1 MSTLQAGIYHGP
13 GRRPPAHFALVF
25 LRADP
30 EADAHAVDRAL
41 RSVNAMLRDLAEGRV
56 AELPGHPVD
65 AGNLEVLLGFGPKAF
80 DVPGAKLACP
90 AGLEPRLRFRSPRPT
105 GGGPLL
111 VGSGLPYAPDIVRN
125 DATEEFCLQLT
136 AGTQLAVS
144 RAVVELW
151 KLLRGDRDP
160 DTRAAVLEIAG
171 VHTGF
176 QREDGRSWIGFH
188 DGVSN
193 LRSRDREGVVAI
205 GEADAGQDTWTVGG
219 TYLVFLRIAVDLDHW
234 HTLPRA
240 AQELL
245 VGRDKLTGAPLTG
258 VDAAGRP
265 VPAPGCPVAGTTE
278 VTETGNEEF
287 LQPAPVSEP
296 VLAASHVHRANLT
309 GDADPGQPGSLR
321 VFRQGYEF
329 FETVP
334 AAPGFRVGLNFVGF
348 QDSPDRTLRVLTQRG
363 WLGGVNFGGPPGPGA
378 SADRL
383 LSVRAGGTYLVPPV
397 RDAAPYP
404 GAEVFG

>member
-30 EADAHAVDRAL
+30 EADARAVDGAL
-41 RSVNAMLRDLAEGRV
+41 RAVNAMLHDLADGRV
-56 AELPGHPVD
+56 AELPGHPVPG
-65 AGNLEVLLGFGPKAF
+65 GNLEFLLGFGPKAF
-80 DVPGAKLACP
+80 DIREAKLECP
-90 AGLEPRLRFRSPRPT
+90 AGLGPQMRFRSPRPT
-105 GGGPLL
+105 GGGQLL
-111 VGSGLPYAPDIVRN
+111 VGSGLPYAPDIVSN

-136 AGTQLAVS
+136 ADTHLAVS

-151 KLLRGDRDP
+151 KLLRGGRDP
-160 DTRAAVLEIAG
+160 DTRAAVLEVAG
-171 VHTGF
+171 IHTGF

-193 LRSRDREGVVAI
+193 LRSQDREGVISI
-205 GEADAGQDTWTVGG
+205 GEADAGQDAWTVGG
-219 TYLVFLRIAVDLDHW
+219 TYLVFLRLAVDLDRW
-234 HTLPRA
+234 HTLPRE

-245 VGRDKLTGAPLTG
+245 VGRDKLTGAPLTALDG
-258 VDAAGRP
+258 AGRP
-265 VPAPGCPVAGTTE
+265 VPAVGCPVAGTTE
-278 VTETGNEEF
+278 VTQPGNEDF
-287 LQPAPVSEP
+287 LQPPPVSEP
-296 VLAASHVHRANLT
+296 VLAASHVHRVNLT
-309 GDADPGQPGSLR
+309 GAADPGQPGSLR

-329 FETVP
+329 FETAP
-334 AAPGFRVGLNFVGF
+334 TAPGFRVGLNFVGF
-348 QDSPDRTLRVLTQRG
+348 QDSPDRVLRMLTQRG
-363 WLGGVNFGGPPGPGA
+363 WLGGINFGGRPGPDAPAG
-378 SADRL
+378 RL